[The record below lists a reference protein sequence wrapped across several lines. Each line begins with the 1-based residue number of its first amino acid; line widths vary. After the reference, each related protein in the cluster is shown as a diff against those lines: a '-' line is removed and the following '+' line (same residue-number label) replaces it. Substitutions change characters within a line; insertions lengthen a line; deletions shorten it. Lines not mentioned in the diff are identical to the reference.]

1 MMYWI
6 KDPKAGTSEPL
17 ADLPGYPNN
26 VRANLKDGFWVALH
40 LEKMELP

>member
-26 VRANLKDGFWVALH
+26 VRANLKGGFWVALH